1 MCPIARMYASVTVLG
16 RFHSLPPAVATP
28 VCTLSSGVACNRRS
42 AKVPN
47 WLPAAAL
54 HVSHGTAPS
63 CPSQRCSCRHGMS
76 LYDTPSCPS
85 QRCSCRHGMG
95 LYDKWSIQCI
105 PVRVIH
111 SASAF
116 TPIKPSLHV
125 LSRRIRM
132 HVCVSFI
139 EPSCVCHSCVCVP
152 SP

>member
-1 MCPIARMYASVTVLG
+1 MSHACDTAKVPVGSMHCPCTANGCCSRVSVIRCHRL
-16 RFHSLPPAVATP
+16 LPL
-28 VCTLSSGVACNRRS
+28 LSSGVACNRRS

-63 CPSQRCSCRHGMS
+63 CPRQRCSCRDAMS
-76 LYDTPSCPS
+76 LYDT
-85 QRCSCRHGMG
+85 
-95 LYDKWSIQCI
+95 WSIQCI

-125 LSRRIRM
+125 LARRIRM

-139 EPSCVCHSCVCVP
+139 EPSCVCHSCVCP
-152 SP
+152 IAMMYAGP